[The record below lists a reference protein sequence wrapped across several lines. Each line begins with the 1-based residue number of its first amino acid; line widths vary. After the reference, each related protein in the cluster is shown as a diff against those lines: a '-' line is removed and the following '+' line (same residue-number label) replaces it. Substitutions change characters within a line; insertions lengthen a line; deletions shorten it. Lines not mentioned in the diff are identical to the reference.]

1 MSDKEQF
8 DQALA
13 EFLANGGVIQ
23 QCNPFESG
31 RAEGEGYSAWG
42 KSKKKKGEET
52 TLDPEEDL
60 L

>member
-23 QCNPFESG
+23 QCGPFESG
-31 RAEGEGYSAWG
+31 RTDGEGYSAWG
-42 KSKKKKGEET
+42 KPKKRKGEEP
-52 TLDPEEDL
+52 TLEPEDDSL
-60 L
+60 